1 MIVKFQNIGV
11 ENKTV
16 LFYGVEDVNDS
27 CCLRICVEELL
38 KDKKNLKNEVID
50 TWRYHDNGSMYGYI
64 GKNEL
69 GYLQYKKL

>member
-1 MIVKFQNIGV
+1 MIVKFQNVGV

-38 KDKKNLKNEVID
+38 KDKKNLKKRNYRYMALPPTMEVCTD
-50 TWRYHDNGSMYGYI
+50 T
-64 GKNEL
+64 
-69 GYLQYKKL
+69 

>member
-1 MIVKFQNIGV
+1 MAQSQNLHQTQTESQIQKLSPQQLMVVKLV
-11 ENKTV
+11 E
-16 LFYGVEDVNDS
+16 LPLAD
-27 CCLRICVEELL
+27 LEERV
-38 KDKKNLKNEVID
+38 KNEVID